1 MLQQS
6 EIVIGDRRYPVNA
19 GELRAIHAVGRLVL
33 ACGRGGKALDRV
45 QLPTRGE
52 VLQFWTF
59 GARVSRTAGDMAS
72 ASWFETRLQAATAK
86 HAPPPDPA
94 RAPAVP
100 NLLAPAES
108 TPKPPREPLV
118 NARELA
124 HILGVPLGLVHRK
137 SQHANWKPTVLR
149 SYEMILTVHLVP
161 AFHGRNLRSITAEDV
176 QRYKSDRLSK
186 DGLAPKTVNNH
197 LGVLGSLFED
207 AVKWKYAAHNPTRQ
221 VKPCRVDR
229 VDEDFAFW
237 RAAESD
243 LFLASIQEVRPRWL
257 PFFLT
262 ALRTGL
268 RLGELAALRWT
279 DVDFV
284 ARKVHVRRSYSQGH
298 ETIPKSGK
306 GRSLPMS
313 PQLFT
318 ALAGHKLANAGA
330 ERVFLSDEGEVLDSN
345 RVKHSFWAGIKAS
358 GVPRIRIH
366 DLRHSFASQ
375 LVIAGESLFKV
386 QTLMGHS
393 DPKMTQRYAH
403 LRAEDLGES
412 VGVLDNAENSAARLR
427 HAGPG
432 KGV

>member
-1 MLQQS
+1 MSVYKRKDVEETSWMIDLTYNDPVTGA
-6 EIVIGDRRYPVNA
+6 ERRYRRAA
-19 GELRAIHAVGRLVL
+19 GKEVTLKRDALALERALL
-33 ACGRGGKALDRV
+33 EKL
-45 QLPTRGE
+45 T
-52 VLQFWTF
+52 T
-59 GARVSRTAGDMAS
+59 
-72 ASWFETRLQAATAK
+72 
-86 HAPPPDPA
+86 PPPKPEEVQKD
-94 RAPAVP
+94 APFADF
-100 NLLAPAES
+100 AGYWKD
-108 TPKPPREPLV
+108 TQR
-118 NARELA
+118 
-124 HILGVPLGLVHRK
+124 
-137 SQHANWKPTVLR
+137 ANWKPTVLR

-161 AFHGRNLRSITAEDV
+161 AFRGRNLRSITAEDV

-284 ARKVHVRRSYSQGH
+284 ARKVHVRRSYSHGH